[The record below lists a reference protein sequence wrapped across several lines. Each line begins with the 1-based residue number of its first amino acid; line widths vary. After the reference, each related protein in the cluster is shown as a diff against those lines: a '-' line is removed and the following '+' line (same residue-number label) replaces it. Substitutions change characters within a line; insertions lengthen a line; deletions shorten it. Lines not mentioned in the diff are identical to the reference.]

1 MKRRDFIKGLLAAA
15 STTVLPAAHAA
26 SPVIDVYKTETCGCC
41 IQWVEHLEANGFKV
55 NVNNVPDTAPY
66 RQKYG
71 IPQKLGS
78 CHTGV
83 VQGYAIEGHVPAR
96 EIKRLLKERPKAT
109 GLAVPGMPIGSPGME
124 VEGRPADKYDVV
136 LVQANGK
143 HSVYQQYQ

>member
-1 MKRRDFIKGLLAAA
+1 MKRREFLKGLLAAA

-26 SPVIDVYKTETCGCC
+26 LPVIDVYKTESCGCC
-41 IQWVEHLEANGFKV
+41 IQWVEHLQANGFKV

-66 RQKYG
+66 REKYG

-83 VQGYAIEGHVPAR
+83 VQGYALEGHVPAK

-124 VEGRPADKYDVV
+124 VEGRPADKYDVI
-136 LVQANGK
+136 LVNANGK
-143 HSVYQQYQ
+143 HTVYQQY